1 MTEYLTKLMRYL
13 WFFNSVPT
21 NHTARTSSSSSSRL
35 LSSRHQYLVSSRF
48 AVAGLCGLGV
58 FSQTSRFYRSPMSL
72 LVWDFSCALFCML
85 FLCDFRLFFIDV
97 NVPLSLHLFRFI
109 PPLSLPFLI
118 QTDQFKCPDSI
129 SSDKGR
135 GWHPKKKRLLLHAL
149 SRVWTNYCQVH
160 WGSSFACVH
169 FPRRIRSEEWEEVV
183 GPLLDQ
189 GQLRQQ
195 RHWTSFE

>member
-1 MTEYLTKLMRYL
+1 MIFQQCSYEPYSTYII
-13 WFFNSVPT
+13 FFIFPFALVAAPVFGLITLCSRRPVRTGRLFANFTILSFT
-21 NHTARTSSSSSSRL
+21 N
-35 LSSRHQYLVSSRF
+35 VF
-48 AVAGLCGLGV
+48 VGLG
-58 FSQTSRFYRSPMSL
+58 L
-72 LVWDFSCALFCML
+72 LLCVVCVL

-135 GWHPKKKRLLLHAL
+135 GWQPKKKRLLLHAL

-160 WGSSFACVH
+160 RGSSFACVH